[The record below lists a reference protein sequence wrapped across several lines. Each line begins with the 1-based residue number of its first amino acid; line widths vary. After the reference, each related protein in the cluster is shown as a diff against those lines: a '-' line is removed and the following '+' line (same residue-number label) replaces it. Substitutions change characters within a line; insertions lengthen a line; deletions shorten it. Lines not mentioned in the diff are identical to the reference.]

1 MGLSHLSR
9 KMDTKPLTLKTF
21 LGTLLYFNRK
31 DRILGSQAKQL
42 SPPEEEKLGI
52 PHLMTAG
59 NGAVSANVQLL

>member
-1 MGLSHLSR
+1 MSLSHLSR

-21 LGTLLYFNRK
+21 LGKLLYFNHEE
-31 DRILGSQAKQL
+31 RILGSQAKQL
-42 SPPEEEKLGI
+42 SPPEEKLGI